1 MNRPASS
8 KFVPGLPAD
17 DDIDSPTNENAS
29 SKPNSIKIYD
39 GVADCPVNNSD
50 NLE

>member
-8 KFVPGLPAD
+8 KFVPGLPSD

-29 SKPNSIKIYD
+29 SKPDSIKIYD

-50 NLE
+50 NLD